1 MSTTYS
7 YEIKTCY
14 RDKSDIVLNILVE
27 WTATKEDS
35 GVTHKATKRDIIVLD
50 PAGDSPIDYAT
61 LQEGTIR
68 GWYNNKLSSKLM
80 ITDVAGNTA
89 EDEKTIEERIK
100 ETLDNDLEASIY
112 LAQNK
117 ASVDADIPI
126 NGLPY

>member
-14 RDKSDIVLNILVE
+14 RNKSDIVLNILVE

-35 GVTHKATKRDIIVLD
+35 GVTHTATKRDLIVLD

-61 LQEGTIR
+61 LDEDTLR
-68 GWYNNKLSSKLM
+68 GWYNHKLSSKLM
-80 ITDVAGNTA
+80 ITDVEGNTA
-89 EDEKTIEERIK
+89 EDEKTIEERVK

-112 LAQNK
+112 HAQNK
-117 ASVDADIPI
+117 ASEDIPVG
-126 NGLPY
+126 GLPY

>member
-35 GVTHKATKRDIIVLD
+35 GVTHTATKRDIIVLD

-61 LQEGTIR
+61 LDETTIR
-68 GWYNNKLSSKLM
+68 SWYQNKLSSKLM

-89 EDEKTIEERIK
+89 EDEKTIEERVK

-117 ASVDADIPI
+117 ASEDIPV

>member
-7 YEIKTCY
+7 YEIQTCY

-35 GVTHKATKRDIIVLD
+35 GVTNTATKRDIIALD

-61 LQEGTIR
+61 LDETTIR
-68 GWYNNKLSSKLM
+68 SWYQNKLSKKLM
-80 ITDVAGNTA
+80 LTDVAGNTA
-89 EDEKTIEERIK
+89 EDEKTIEERVK

-112 LAQNK
+112 LKQGY
-117 ASVDADIPI
+117 SDDTPV

>member
-14 RDKSDIVLNILVE
+14 RNKSDIVLNILVE

-35 GVTHKATKRDIIVLD
+35 GVTHTATKRDLIVLD
-50 PAGDSPIDYAT
+50 PPGDSPIDYAT
-61 LQEGTIR
+61 LDEATIR

-80 ITDVAGNTA
+80 ITDVEGNTA
-89 EDEKTIEERIK
+89 EDEKTIEERVK

-112 LAQNK
+112 LEQNK
-117 ASVDADIPI
+117 ISEDDVPVG
-126 NGLPY
+126 GLPY

>member
-35 GVTHKATKRDIIVLD
+35 GVTHTATKRDLIVLD

-61 LQEGTIR
+61 LDETTIR
-68 GWYNNKLSSKLM
+68 SWYQNKLSSKLM

-89 EDEKTIEERIK
+89 EDEKTIEERVK

-112 LAQNK
+112 LEQNK
-117 ASVDADIPI
+117 MSEDDLPVG
-126 NGLPY
+126 GLHY

>member
-7 YEIKTCY
+7 YEIQTCY

-35 GVTHKATKRDIIVLD
+35 GVTNTATKRDIIALD

-61 LQEGTIR
+61 LDETTIR
-68 GWYNNKLSSKLM
+68 SWYQNKLSTKLM

-89 EDEKTIEERIK
+89 EDEKTIEERVK

-112 LAQNK
+112 LKQGY
-117 ASVDADIPI
+117 SDDTPV

>member
-7 YEIKTCY
+7 YKIETCY

-35 GVTHKATKRDIIVLD
+35 GVTHTATKRDIIVLD
-50 PAGDSPIDYAT
+50 PPGDSPIDYAT
-61 LQEGTIR
+61 LDETTIR
-68 GWYNNKLSSKLM
+68 SWYQNKLSSKLM

-89 EDEKTIEERIK
+89 EDEKTIEERVK

-117 ASVDADIPI
+117 ASEGDTPVV
-126 NGLPY
+126 GLPY

>member
-14 RDKSDIVLNILVE
+14 RNKSDIVLNILVE

-35 GVTHKATKRDIIVLD
+35 GVTHTATKRDIIVLD
-50 PAGDSPIDYAT
+50 PPGDSPIDYAT
-61 LQEGTIR
+61 LDEATIR

-80 ITDVAGNTA
+80 ITDVEGNTA
-89 EDEKTIEERIK
+89 EDEKTIEERVK

-117 ASVDADIPI
+117 ASEGDTPVV
-126 NGLPY
+126 GLPY

>member
-7 YEIKTCY
+7 YEIQTCY

-35 GVTHKATKRDIIVLD
+35 GVTNTATKRDIIALD

-61 LQEGTIR
+61 LDETTIR
-68 GWYNNKLSSKLM
+68 SWYQNKLSTKLM

-89 EDEKTIEERIK
+89 EDEKTIEERVK
-100 ETLDNDLEASIY
+100 ETLDNDLEGKIY
-112 LAQNK
+112 FG
-117 ASVDADIPI
+117 SSADDITLS
-126 NGLPY
+126 GLPY

>member
-35 GVTHKATKRDIIVLD
+35 GVTHTATKRDIIVLD
-50 PAGDSPIDYAT
+50 PPGDSPIDYAT
-61 LQEGTIR
+61 LDETTIR
-68 GWYNNKLSSKLM
+68 SWYQNKLSSKVM
-80 ITDVAGNTA
+80 ITDVSGNTA

-117 ASVDADIPI
+117 ASVDADIPV

>member
-14 RDKSDIVLNILVE
+14 RNKSDIVLNILVE

-35 GVTHKATKRDIIVLD
+35 GVTHTATKRDIIALD

-61 LQEGTIR
+61 LDEDTLR
-68 GWYNNKLSSKLM
+68 GWYNHKLSSKLM
-80 ITDVAGNTA
+80 ITDVEGNTA
-89 EDEKTIEERIK
+89 EDEKTIEERVK

-112 LAQNK
+112 HAQNK
-117 ASVDADIPI
+117 ASEDIPVG
-126 NGLPY
+126 GLPY

>member
-14 RDKSDIVLNILVE
+14 RNKSDIVLNILVE

-35 GVTHKATKRDIIVLD
+35 GVTHTATKRDIIVLD
-50 PAGDSPIDYAT
+50 PPGDSPIDYAT
-61 LQEGTIR
+61 LDETTIR
-68 GWYNNKLSSKLM
+68 SWYQNKLSSKLM

-89 EDEKTIEERIK
+89 EDEKTIEERVK

-117 ASVDADIPI
+117 ASEDIPV